1 VPAAQQREIQ
11 QRIRTVQSTRKI
23 TRAMEMIAASR
34 IVRAQRRVAAA
45 RPYAE
50 KITRVVGNLVA
61 GGATDHPLLRTRP
74 RIRRVGLVVLA
85 ADRGLAGAYNTNVLR
100 MAERRLRNV
109 PGGGKHGY
117 ALFLVG
123 RKAQSYFR
131 YRGYAIHHGWEGM
144 SDAPTYEDARRV
156 AAEVMAAYEAGEVDA
171 VEVVS
176 TQFLSAA
183 TQRVTL
189 RRLLPVEGFDGPPG
203 RESAGEEGPRTRY
216 ELEPGEPAAIL
227 DGLLPRSVEA
237 RLLAALLDA
246 AASEHAARQ
255 RAMKAATD
263 NADDLVK
270 TLRRVANETR
280 QEQITT
286 EIMEIVGGAEAL
298 RSGASPASPAA
309 SDHRAE

>member
-1 VPAAQQREIQ
+1 
-11 QRIRTVQSTRKI
+11 
-23 TRAMEMIAASR
+23 
-34 IVRAQRRVAAA
+34 
-45 RPYAE
+45 
-50 KITRVVGNLVA
+50 
-61 GGATDHPLLRTRP
+61 
-74 RIRRVGLVVLA
+74 
-85 ADRGLAGAYNTNVLR
+85 

-131 YRGYAIHHGWEGM
+131 YRGYAIHHAWEAM
-144 SDAPTYEDARRV
+144 SDAPTYHDARRV
-156 AAEVMAAYEAGEVDA
+156 ADEVMAAYWAGEVDA

-183 TQRVTL
+183 TQRVVL

-203 RESAGEEGPRTRY
+203 PEGDEPGPRARY

-227 DGLLPRSVEA
+227 DGLLPRYVEA
-237 RLLAALLDA
+237 RLFEALLDA

-270 TLRRVANETR
+270 NLSRVANETR

-286 EIMEIVGGAEAL
+286 EIMEIVGAAEAL
-298 RSGASPASPAA
+298 RRSPDREP
-309 SDHRAE
+309 E